1 MNISH
6 IKYIAEIE
14 KTGSITKAAANL
26 FMGQP
31 NLSKA
36 VRELENELGI
46 KIFRRTTKGVE
57 PTAEGR
63 EFIEKAK
70 FVLAQFCELEGI
82 YRAAETAPKHLSLS
96 GVYGGYISEAI
107 GRFAIFDP
115 KCSCEFAEAD
125 FHNTLKNISEGYSDI
140 GIVRFSA
147 DEGDLDSYPREID
160 ELGLSCEA
168 VGFFYPCVMLNAEN
182 PSAQSENVS
191 RNALCGCTEI
201 VSPSWD
207 GGTRSGIAF
216 ERQTISVS
224 GGQAV
229 SLLRTVKNGFFVT
242 SPMSDSSDESVGL
255 VCRPIADPLSGFC
268 DMIVYRRGRE
278 PSAEQ
283 RAFCDILKTKCC

>member
-46 KIFRRTTKGVE
+46 KIFCRTTKGVE

-63 EFIEKAK
+63 VFIEKAK
-70 FVLAQFCELEGI
+70 SVLAQFCELEGA
-82 YRAAETAPKHLSLS
+82 YKFSETAPKHLSVS
-96 GVYGGYISEAI
+96 GVYSGYISEVM
-107 GRFAIFDP
+107 GKFALYAAD
-115 KCSCEFAEAD
+115 CSCEFAEAD
-125 FHNTLKNISEGYSDI
+125 FHNTLKNVSEGYSDI
-140 GIVRFSA
+140 GIVRFPA
-147 DEGDLDSYPREID
+147 DENALDRYPREID
-160 ELGLSCEA
+160 EMGLSCES
-168 VGFFYPCVMLNAEN
+168 VGIFYPCVILNAEN
-182 PSAQSENVS
+182 PLAQSETVS
-191 RNALCGCTEI
+191 SNSLCGCTEI

-207 GGTRSGIAF
+207 GGTQSGIAF
-216 ERQTISVS
+216 KRHTISVP

-242 SPMSDSSDESVGL
+242 SPTAESAGL
-255 VCRPIADPLSGFC
+255 VCRPISDPKSGFC

-278 PSAEQ
+278 FSDEQ
-283 RAFCDILKTKCC
+283 RVFCDIMKTKCC

>member
-70 FVLAQFCELEGI
+70 SVLAQFCELEGA
-82 YRAAETAPKHLSLS
+82 YRSAETAAKRLSVS
-96 GVYGGYISEAI
+96 GIYSGYISEAI
-107 GRFAIFDP
+107 GRFAVYASD
-115 KCSCEFAEAD
+115 CSCEFTEAD
-125 FHNTLKNISEGYSDI
+125 LHSTLKNVSEGYADI
-140 GIVRFSA
+140 GIVRFAA
-147 DEGDLDSYPREID
+147 DENDADSYPREID
-160 ELGLSCEA
+160 ELGLSRES
-168 VGFFYPCVMLNAEN
+168 VGIFYPCVIMNAEN
-182 PSAQSENVS
+182 PSARSETVS
-191 RNALCGCTEI
+191 IASLCGCTEI
-201 VSPSWD
+201 ASPSWN
-207 GGTRSGIAF
+207 GGVQSGIAF
-216 ERQTISVS
+216 SRPTISVPGS
-224 GGQAV
+224 QAV

-242 SPMSDSSDESVGL
+242 ATVGDSLLEGSGL
-255 VCRPIADPLSGFC
+255 ICRPIADSRSSFC
-268 DMIVYRRGRE
+268 DMIVYRRGRDL
-278 PSAEQ
+278 SAEQ
-283 RAFCDILKTKCC
+283 RTFCDILKTKCC

>member
-63 EFIEKAK
+63 EFIDKAK
-70 FVLAQFCELEGI
+70 SVLTQFCELEGA
-82 YRAAETAPKHLSLS
+82 YKAAETLAKHLSVS
-96 GVYGGYISEAI
+96 GIYSGYISEAL
-107 GRFAIFDP
+107 GRFAVYAP
-115 KCSCEFAEAD
+115 NCSCEFEEAD
-125 FHNTLKNISEGYSDI
+125 FHSALKNVAEGYADI
-140 GIVRFSA
+140 GIVRFAA
-147 DEGDLDSYPREID
+147 DENDPDRYPSEID
-160 ELGLSCEA
+160 ELGLFCES
-168 VGFFYPCVMLNAEN
+168 VGIFRPFVMLNGEN
-182 PSAQSENVS
+182 ALAQSETVS
-191 RNALCGCTEI
+191 KDELCGCTEI
-201 VSPSWD
+201 VSPSWN
-207 GGTRSGIAF
+207 GGAQLEMAF
-216 ERQTISVS
+216 DRQTIQVS
-224 GGQAV
+224 GGQEF
-229 SLLRTVKNGFFVT
+229 LLLKIVKNGFFVT
-242 SPMSDSSDESVGL
+242 VPVMAERLEGSGLVCSPMSGTQKS
-255 VCRPIADPLSGFC
+255 FC

-278 PSAEQ
+278 LSPEQ